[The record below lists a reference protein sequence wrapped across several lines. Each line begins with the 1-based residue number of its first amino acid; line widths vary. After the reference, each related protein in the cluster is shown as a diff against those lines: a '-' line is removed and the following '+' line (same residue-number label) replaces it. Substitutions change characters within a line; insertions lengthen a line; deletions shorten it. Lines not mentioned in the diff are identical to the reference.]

1 MISQPVHSLIWRVC
15 GEFGDHG
22 DSAFNS
28 SRSFIEIVRRFVS
41 DGLHRKNAGCRRR
54 WRIPKWRAAIDES
67 GHYSFAVPL

>member
-28 SRSFIEIVRRFVS
+28 SRSFIEIVRRSIS
-41 DGLHRKNAGCRRR
+41 DGLHRENGVFRRR
-54 WRIPKWRAAIDES
+54 WRIPKWRATVDKD
-67 GHYSFAVPL
+67 GHYAFAVAL